1 MTLTDQ
7 ALDEFR
13 DAWHAAE
20 GDDFA
25 SRLQR
30 QSLEALVSENDA
42 LRPVL
47 FELVNRAQSEL
58 DLHLDGETVH
68 QHEAN
73 AESFAQLVRGVA
85 DATKEVAKHMLGHQR
100 RTSTLRILA
109 PSPGSVRVVLKAATP
124 EEPSGRTAQNT
135 RTPSVDS
142 TSLDTVAVLLSRAQ
156 KEGAKVTDDVLSGL
170 TADLPQKAHAGLRRA
185 AKAIDAQGWEIA
197 GELRS
202 QHGFQ
207 PVHVG
212 PDGAKAL
219 LRVLDERQ
227 ESSTRANLS
236 GVIDGTRRSIGA
248 LWFTPDGAAA
258 IEAAVP
264 SPELMEQAVQH
275 DAANQRVRA
284 EFDVVTI
291 VGKGANPRRRQVH
304 TLRSIEPLPDAQTL
318 I

>member
-1 MTLTDQ
+1 MTLTGQ

-30 QSLEALVSENDA
+30 QSLEALAAENDE

-68 QHEAN
+68 HHEAN
-73 AESFAQLVRGVA
+73 AESFAQLVRGIA
-85 DATKEVAKHMLGHQR
+85 DATKEVAKHMLGRQR

-124 EEPSGRTAQNT
+124 EESTGRTAQNT

-156 KEGAKVTDDVLSGL
+156 REGAKVTDDVLSGL
-170 TADLPQKAHAGLRRA
+170 AADLPHKAHAGLRRA
-185 AKAIDAQGWEIA
+185 AKAIDAQAWDVA

-227 ESSTRANLS
+227 ESSTNASLS
-236 GVIDGTRRSIGA
+236 GAIDGTRRSIGA

-264 SPELMEQAVQH
+264 SLELMEQAVQH
-275 DAANQRVRA
+275 DAASQRVRA

-291 VGKGANPRRRQVH
+291 VGKGANPRRRQVY
-304 TLRSIEPLPDAQTL
+304 TLRSIEPLPDTPML

>member
-7 ALDEFR
+7 AFEEFR
-13 DAWHAAE
+13 YAWHAAE

-30 QSLEALVSENDA
+30 QSLEALAAENDA

-58 DLHLDGETVH
+58 DLHLVGETVH
-68 QHEAN
+68 HHEAN
-73 AESFAQLVRGVA
+73 AESFAELVRGIT
-85 DATKEVAKHMLGHQR
+85 DATKEVAKHMLGRQR

-124 EEPSGRTAQNT
+124 EESTGRTAQST

-142 TSLDTVAVLLSRAQ
+142 TSLDAVAVLLSRAQ
-156 KEGAKVTDDVLSGL
+156 QEGANVTDDVLSGL
-170 TADLPQKAHAGLRRA
+170 AANLPQKAHAGLRRA
-185 AKAIDAQGWEIA
+185 AKAIDAQDWDIT

-227 ESSTRANLS
+227 ESSTNANLS
-236 GVIDGTRRSIGA
+236 GAIDGTRRSIGA

-291 VGKGANPRRRQVH
+291 VGKGANPRRRQVY
-304 TLRSIEPLPDAQTL
+304 TLRSIEPLPDAPTL

>member
-1 MTLTDQ
+1 MTLTDK
-7 ALDEFR
+7 ALDQFR

-30 QSLEALVSENDA
+30 QSLEALAAENDA

-47 FELVNRAQSEL
+47 FELTNRAQSEL
-58 DLHLDGETVH
+58 DLHLEGATVH
-68 QHEAN
+68 GHEAN
-73 AESFAQLVRGVA
+73 AESFAQFVRGVA
-85 DATKEVAKHMLGHQR
+85 DATKEVAKHLLDRQR
-100 RTSTLRILA
+100 RSSTLRILA
-109 PSPGSVRVVLKAATP
+109 LSPGSVRVVLKAASP
-124 EEPSGRTAQNT
+124 EEAAGRTAQNT

-142 TSLDTVAVLLSRAQ
+142 KSLDIVAVLLARSEV
-156 KEGAKVTDDVLSGL
+156 EGGNVTDDVLSGL
-170 TADLPQKAHAGLRRA
+170 AADLPQKAHAGLKRA
-185 AKAIDAQGWEIA
+185 AKAIDTQDWDIA

-212 PDGAKAL
+212 PLGAKAL
-219 LRVLDERQ
+219 LRVLDEHQ
-227 ESSTRANLS
+227 ESSTTATLQ
-236 GVIDGTRRSIGA
+236 GAIDGTRRSIGA
-248 LWFTPDGAAA
+248 LWFTPDGRGA

-275 DAANQRVRA
+275 DAANQRVSA
-284 EFDVVTI
+284 AFDVVTI
-291 VGKGANPRRRQVH
+291 VGRGANPRRRQVY
-304 TLRSIEPLPDAQTL
+304 TLRSIEPLPDAPTL

>member
-13 DAWHAAE
+13 DAWHNAE

-30 QSLEALVSENDA
+30 QSLEALAAENDA

-47 FELVNRAQSEL
+47 FELTNRAQSEL
-58 DLHLDGETVH
+58 DLRLDGETVH
-68 QHEAN
+68 HHEAN
-73 AESFAQLVRGVA
+73 AESFAQLIRGVA
-85 DATKEVAKHMLGHQR
+85 DATKEVAKHMLGRQR

-109 PSPGSVRVVLKAATP
+109 PSPGSVRVVLKAAPP
-124 EEPSGRTAQNT
+124 EEATGRTAQNT
-135 RTPSVDS
+135 RTPSIDS
-142 TSLDTVAVLLSRAQ
+142 ASLDTVAVLLSRAQ
-156 KEGAKVTDDVLSGL
+156 RQGADVADDVLSGL
-170 TADLPQKAHAGLRRA
+170 AANLPQKAHAGLRRA
-185 AKAIDAQGWEIA
+185 AKAIDAQDWDIA

-207 PVHVG
+207 PVHIG
-212 PDGAKAL
+212 PEGAKAL

-227 ESSTRANLS
+227 ESSTSMTLS
-236 GVIDGTRRSIGA
+236 GGIDGTRRSIGA
-248 LWFTPDGAAA
+248 LWFAPDEQAA

-264 SPELMEQAVQH
+264 SPELMEKAVQH

-284 EFDVVTI
+284 GFDVVTI
-291 VGKGANPRRRQVH
+291 VGRGANPRRREVY
-304 TLRSIEPLPDAQTL
+304 TLRSIEPLPDAPTL

>member
-20 GDDFA
+20 GNDFA

-30 QSLEALVSENDA
+30 QSLEALAAENDS

-47 FELVNRAQSEL
+47 FELTNRAQSEL

-68 QHEAN
+68 HHDAN
-73 AESFAQLVRGVA
+73 AESFAQLVRGIA
-85 DATKEVAKHMLGHQR
+85 DATKEVAKHALGRQR
-100 RTSTLRILA
+100 RPSTLRVLA

-124 EEPSGRTAQNT
+124 EETTGRTAQNT

-142 TSLDTVAVLLSRAQ
+142 NSLDTVAVLLSRAQ
-156 KEGAKVTDDVLSGL
+156 QEGAKSTDDVLSGL
-170 TADLPQKAHAGLRRA
+170 AADLPQKAHAGLKRA
-185 AKAIDAQGWEIA
+185 AKAINAQAWDIE

-202 QHGFQ
+202 QHGFR
-207 PVHVG
+207 PVQVG
-212 PDGAKAL
+212 PEGARAL

-227 ESSTRANLS
+227 ESKTTTTL
-236 GVIDGTRRSIGA
+236 DGAVDGSRRSIGA
-248 LWFTPDGAAA
+248 LWFTPDGAGA

-264 SPELMEQAVQH
+264 SPELMEQVVQH

-284 EFDVVTI
+284 VFDVVTI
-291 VGKGANPRRRQVH
+291 VGKGANPRRRAVH
-304 TLRSIEPLPDAQTL
+304 TLRSIEPLPDAPTL

>member
-7 ALDEFR
+7 AIDEFR

-25 SRLQR
+25 SRLER
-30 QSLEALVSENDA
+30 QSLEALAAENDA

-68 QHEAN
+68 HHEAN
-73 AESFAQLVRGVA
+73 AESFAQLVRGIA
-85 DATKEVAKHMLGHQR
+85 DATKEVAKHMLGRQR
-100 RTSTLRILA
+100 RPSTLRILA

-124 EEPSGRTAQNT
+124 EESTGRTAQNT

-142 TSLDTVAVLLSRAQ
+142 TSLDTVAVLLLRAQ
-156 KEGAKVTDDVLSGL
+156 QEGAKVTDDVLSGL
-170 TADLPQKAHAGLRRA
+170 AADLPQKAHAGLRRA
-185 AKAIDAQGWEIA
+185 AKAIDAQDWHIA

-227 ESSTRANLS
+227 ESTTTANLS
-236 GVIDGTRRSIGA
+236 GAIDGTRRSIGA

-275 DAANQRVRA
+275 DAATQRVRA
-284 EFDVVTI
+284 AFDVVTI
-291 VGKGANPRRRQVH
+291 VGKGANARRRQVYS
-304 TLRSIEPLPDAQTL
+304 LRSIEPLPDAPTL